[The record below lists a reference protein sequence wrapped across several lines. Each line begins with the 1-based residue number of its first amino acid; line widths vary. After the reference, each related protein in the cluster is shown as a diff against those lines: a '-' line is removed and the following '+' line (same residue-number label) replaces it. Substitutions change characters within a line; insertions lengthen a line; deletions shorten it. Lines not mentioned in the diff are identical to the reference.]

1 MNQVN
6 DLFKKELKIVN
17 FGIEAF
23 YRDLKKQDKTT
34 VHVQW
39 KPLATQNKKIASL
52 LSKLK

>member
-6 DLFKKELKIVN
+6 ELFKKELKIVN

-23 YRDLKKQDKTT
+23 YKDLKKQEKTA

-39 KPLATQNKKIASL
+39 KPLATQNKKIIYL